1 MNELDLSKRSIRTWA
16 WIGDAEFEREVRH
29 RVASRGDFPI
39 DRLDAI
45 KARVVRAEAQATLL
59 AEIQAQLDEDEMAVV
74 RRARNARVS
83 GSGRARRDVRAYR
96 AATGLEALV
105 AWWTVNRRKKRLE
118 ELLGP
123 ALDRAIDAAVTRYR
137 SRPRR
142 G

>member
-1 MNELDLSKRSIRTWA
+1 VNELDLSKRSIRTWA
-16 WIGDAEFEREVRH
+16 WIGDAEFEREVRL

-45 KARVVRAEAQATLL
+45 KARVVRAEAQAALL
-59 AEIQAQLDEDEMAVV
+59 AEIQAQLDGDELAVV

-83 GSGRARRDVRAYR
+83 GSGRARRNVRDYR

-105 AWWTVNRRKKRLE
+105 AFWTLGEHTGRLE
-118 ELLGP
+118 EVLGP
-123 ALDRAIDAAVTRYR
+123 ALDGAIDRAVARYR
-137 SRPRR
+137 ARPRR